1 MVIEATA
8 QPTIP
13 LPGREPRSS
22 GYGRRHMSE
31 RLCVQIPVQR
41 LLGWVVFRIYLMHE
55 NCVNVLK
62 LLKIKLNTVKL
73 AVFDETL
80 LKTFIS
86 TLNTPLV

>member
-31 RLCVQIPVQR
+31 RLCVKIPVQR
-41 LLGWVVFRIYLMHE
+41 LSGWVVFRIYLMHE

-62 LLKIKLNTVKL
+62 LLKINEKRPGMTHFGN
-73 AVFDETL
+73 F
-80 LKTFIS
+80 
-86 TLNTPLV
+86 PLTAFS